1 MAGGDLTGGDDGGG
15 GGGDDV
21 DSDIPHVYHAA
32 DDTPA
37 G

>member
-1 MAGGDLTGGDDGGG
+1 MGLARMVDG

-21 DSDIPHVYHAA
+21 DKRTERFSLRWDL
-32 DDTPA
+32 

>member
-1 MAGGDLTGGDDGGG
+1 MGLGIMIDG

-21 DSDIPHVYHAA
+21 DKRTERLSLRWDL
-32 DDTPA
+32 

>member
-1 MAGGDLTGGDDGGG
+1 MGLGIMVDG

-21 DSDIPHVYHAA
+21 DKRTERLSLRWDL
-32 DDTPA
+32 

>member
-1 MAGGDLTGGDDGGG
+1 MAAGDLTGGDD